1 MDDYGLHL
9 NLLNSDNPEKQ
20 LDGLAFFAACEGDML
35 TNEAVNRLVF
45 LAEHAPRHVSNVA
58 SSIISQSL
66 ANRQHNFIAAPL
78 LHKLK
83 TAPESEIALHELEWA
98 TRLDTIAFKMVLE
111 QYLDRCSEVNHIS
124 WLVKNLPRAYPDPQ
138 QIPLLTSFLTYGDD
152 RVVSNTIEG
161 LENIKDPTVISIFA
175 QMLSHAS
182 ARVRS
187 TAAAALARANPEK
200 AYQSLSIMLQNPENT
215 TKVRA
220 ACHAIRQLKNG
231 DFTELLLPLLQHE
244 TIMEDVANTIAT
256 LALEKTRGL
265 LEHRLL
271 KNRSD
276 LKAAVAT
283 AIIENLQKHCQ
294 QK

>member
-1 MDDYGLHL
+1 MDDYSLHL
-9 NLLNSDNPEKQ
+9 NLLHSKDPEKQ
-20 LDGLAFFAACEGDML
+20 LDGLAFFAACESDVL
-35 TNEAVNRLVF
+35 TDEAVNQLVF

-83 TAPESEIALHELEWA
+83 NASESEIALHELEWA
-98 TRLDTIAFKMVLE
+98 TKLDSIAFKVALE
-111 QYLDRCSEVNHIS
+111 EYLDRCSDENHIS
-124 WLVKNLPRAYPDPQ
+124 WLVKKLPLAYPDPE

-152 RVVSNTIEG
+152 RIVSNAIEG
-161 LENIKDPTVISIFA
+161 LESIKDPTVISIFA

-187 TAAAALARANPEK
+187 TAATALARANPEK
-200 AYQSLSIMLQNPENT
+200 AYQALATMLKNPANT
-215 TKVRA
+215 DKIKA
-220 ACHAIRQLKNG
+220 ACHAIRQLKNR

-244 TIMEDVANTIAT
+244 TVQQDVASTIAT
-256 LALEKTRGL
+256 LALEKTSSLFG
-265 LEHRLL
+265 HRLF
-271 KNRSD
+271 KNRRD
-276 LKAAVAT
+276 LKAVVAN
-283 AIIENLQKHCQ
+283 AIIENLQKHCL